1 MRYISLK
8 ELHQVS
14 GVNPYNER
22 EELLKYAQKNTS
34 GSFTVQDLSDF
45 LSIQNSQTKV
55 FNSWIEQHVGLK
67 ELLLT
72 GQTKILFQ
80 DTFKWSEHQSFATFQ
95 SYISPFFK
103 IISQFKLQA
112 DINED
117 WKCIFSYLQLMAPD
131 PRTEMEQVLFY
142 QLQKKLDAHFEAI
155 KSTKSVEA
163 FYEEILFLL
172 GDNVFFFL
180 NQLSR
185 NSHGTKVQFTER
197 IISLFQH
204 AFCHAKS
211 ANWMLNRL
219 NELDLNEKQKES
231 LAEIR
236 QKLKS
241 GSIRFAFKERSK
253 TQISFRL
260 WLLVGVI
267 AFFLAGGTVLLTMDF
282 SVPPT
287 LIHEG
292 SALRYFSV
300 KERKE
305 IDSVLRT
312 MNVQPE
318 IPEDSYSNYS
328 GVSVALRKPYANEI
342 AESIYSELELEMSLQ
357 FQQGFDSSKS
367 ISKSEAEKLVINK
380 TKPLLALKIGDEVE
394 INNVSEYDFI
404 LIAWEESDG
413 GAVYT
418 GFLQKKS
425 KIKFKLI
432 KGNYFM
438 LVPGLRFVE
447 IPTKQQSNFDF
458 LPAHFENI
466 DYNFEQFVQNPMRF
480 LYPSSGLNKLLIE
493 GKTGEVIYVND
504 VQSAFSY

>member
-8 ELHQVS
+8 ELQHAS
-14 GVNPYNER
+14 GIDPYLNSN
-22 EELLKYAQKNTS
+22 ELLNYLKLNSQERYTEH
-34 GSFTVQDLSDF
+34 DLSDF
-45 LSIQNSQTKV
+45 LSIQNPQTKV
-55 FNSWIEQHVGLK
+55 FNSWIEQHTGLR
-67 ELLLT
+67 ELLLA
-72 GQTKILFQ
+72 GQTTILFD
-80 DTFKWSEHQSFATFQ
+80 DTFKWREHQSFAAFQ

-103 IISQFKLQA
+103 IISQYKLQA
-112 DINED
+112 DFNED

-236 QKLKS
+236 HKLKS
-241 GSIRFAFKERSK
+241 GSIRFAFKEKSK

-267 AFFLAGGTVLLTMDF
+267 AAFLAGGVVLLTMDF

-292 SALRYFSV
+292 SALTYFSV

-357 FQQGFDSSKS
+357 FQQGFDSSNR
-367 ISKSEAEKLVINK
+367 IAKSEVEKLVIDK
-380 TKPLLALKIGDEVE
+380 TKPLSAVKIGDAVE

-413 GAVYT
+413 GAVHT

-425 KIKFKLI
+425 KI
-432 KGNYFM
+432 
-438 LVPGLRFVE
+438 
-447 IPTKQQSNFDF
+447 NF
-458 LPAHFENI
+458 H
-466 DYNFEQFVQNPMRF
+466 
-480 LYPSSGLNKLLIE
+480 
-493 GKTGEVIYVND
+493 
-504 VQSAFSY
+504 